1 MTAGQMAASKGMTT
15 VDLMVGKKDGSMAAS
30 MVVSMAQLKVAK
42 KADSTAAPKE

>member
-1 MTAGQMAASKGMTT
+1 MTT